1 MKKIFFISVC
11 ILAAVGCQKN
21 DIHKSDNN
29 QIRFVTNLMTKASAS
44 AFEVGDMLSVWAV
57 EQPGEE
63 NIPLQLGGNF
73 INNEHLTFDGTSWNS
88 SRTLYWSDV
97 PCDFYAVY
105 PSLNN
110 VETVDGQTFSLP
122 TDQNAAG
129 VDGNPD
135 GYESADILYAKAER
149 VAHADGAVV
158 LNFYHKMSK
167 CSVNLVK
174 GEKFEGEIPDDVTV
188 HIYNTVTDFVF
199 NIAEGKLSK
208 AAFGAKKT
216 ITMKKLDNEHFEAVV
231 VPQSIEL
238 STPLIEVT
246 MGGIAYLLNYSISFK
261 PAYNHTINLTLNT
274 SPDQEMIEISID
286 PEVDPWN

>member
-1 MKKIFFISVC
+1 MKKIILIAVC
-11 ILAAVGCQKN
+11 ILAVAGC
-21 DIHKSDNN
+21 HKSDVQKSDNG

-44 AFEVGDMLSVWAV
+44 AFEVGDVMSVWAV

-63 NIPLQLGGNF
+63 TIPLQVGGNF
-73 INNEHLTFDGTSWNS
+73 INNELLTFDGTRWNS
-88 SRTLYWSDV
+88 ARTLYWSDA

-149 VAHADGAVV
+149 VARADGDVV
-158 LNFYHKMSK
+158 LNFYHKMAK

-174 GEKFEGEIPDDVTV
+174 GEKFEGEIPDDATV
-188 HIYNTVTDFVF
+188 HIYNTVTDYVL
-199 NIAEGKLSK
+199 NIADGKLSK
-208 AAFGAKKT
+208 ATFGAKKT
-216 ITMKKLDNEHFEAVV
+216 ITMRKLDNEHFEAVV

-261 PAYNHTINLTLNT
+261 PAYNHTINLILNT
-274 SPDQEMIEISID
+274 SPDQEMIEINID
-286 PEVDPWN
+286 PEVENWN